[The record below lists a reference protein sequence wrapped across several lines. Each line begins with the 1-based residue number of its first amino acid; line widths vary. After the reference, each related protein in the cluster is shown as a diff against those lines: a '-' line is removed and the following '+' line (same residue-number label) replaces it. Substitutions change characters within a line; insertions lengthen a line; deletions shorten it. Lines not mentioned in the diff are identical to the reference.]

1 MKLSDIK
8 RDVSA
13 IEAGAWVG
21 KKYGTPIPGMG
32 DLCIKTRGV
41 GNADWRAME
50 AKLIGAVPMQKR
62 ISGLSPEDRDAITGA
77 CLLDAGVTDWDGVED
92 DDEKPVP
99 YSRPQSGLFFTDR
112 AYAEFRDAALWAANI
127 VGTAAAAALG
137 ADVKNSQAPSAG
149 N

>member
-21 KKYGTPIPGMG
+21 RKYGTPIPGMG
-32 DLCIKTRGV
+32 DLCLKTRGAA
-41 GNADWRAME
+41 NADWRALE

-77 CLLDAGVTDWDGVED
+77 CLLEAGVTDWDGVEGD
-92 DDEKPVP
+92 DDKPVP
-99 YSRPQSGLFFTDR
+99 YSRAQAELFFSDR
-112 AYAEFRDAALWAANI
+112 AYAEFRDAALWAANV
-127 VGTAAAAALG
+127 VGTAAATALA
-137 ADVKNSQAPSAG
+137 ADVKN
-149 N
+149 